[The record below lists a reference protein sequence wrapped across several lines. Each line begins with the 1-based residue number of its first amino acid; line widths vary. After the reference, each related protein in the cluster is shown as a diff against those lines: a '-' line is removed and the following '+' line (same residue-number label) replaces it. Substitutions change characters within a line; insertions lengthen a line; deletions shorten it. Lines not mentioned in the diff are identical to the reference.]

1 MKSDKHALTP
11 TQQSALPVNT
21 LPPELATRF
30 ELYPENKRRPV
41 NKTLF
46 KNEYFQLTCNMRDLS
61 LAISSQG
68 DIVYSAIPY
77 DTARNYIQRAAIQY
91 LLHPQAARKYVE
103 SHKATLEKYLMLSIF
118 QVTGKKVTEASS
130 EVQQAYQAIL
140 ANPLFEIQIVGRLLQ
155 HDETGPLSANLA
167 GKFLFSENVKTGISE
182 YIAEYLNFV
191 VQLTHS
197 LPIMTDGRNAQLL
210 ETNNFSLLDQEKQAV
225 LTYQSDINPGL
236 ELLPQAVNQS
246 LKSAIVLANQT
257 MPVRNKPLLRS
268 EFGQEL
274 ADVRKNYVAHSVHP
288 GELEGYFK
296 NVHSTENANL
306 INVVSDMHSL
316 DGKLPFSNRHFNILA
331 GDASDSRVQDEEI
344 QGIYTIG
351 NHDLVDVLPETR
363 TFDTPEWEK
372 WQPFFRY
379 EWFQQLLED
388 PDEAWPLLPIGDH
401 GFYEVVKEELQQRF
415 PQMQVLNNLSFT
427 HEGVRYIGLTIPV
440 ALTQRK
446 KPQQRFILRTLEQLL
461 AKEPDLPT
469 VLVSHAPLFNELSML
484 TPKSEAYNPA
494 YTCSEPALE
503 ELFENYPIIGAIHGH
518 HHIPASSRRYQF
530 VEFAGRKRFVV
541 CSIYSKIN
549 TGLELTDLLNSPV
562 IGIQNS

>member
-1 MKSDKHALTP
+1 MKSDKNFLSP

-46 KNEYFQLTCNMRDLS
+46 KNDYFQLTCNMRDLS
-61 LAISSQG
+61 LAICSQG

-91 LLHPQAARKYVE
+91 LLHPQAVRKYVE
-103 SHKATLEKYLMLSIF
+103 SHQATLEKYLMLSIF
-118 QVTGKKVTEASS
+118 QVTSKKVDEHSP
-130 EVQQAYQAIL
+130 EVQQAYQAIFD
-140 ANPLFEIQIVGRLLQ
+140 NPLFEIQILGRLLQ

-167 GKFLFSENVKTGISE
+167 GKFLFSENIKTGISE
-182 YIAEYLNFV
+182 YISEYLNFV

-197 LPIMTDGRNAQLL
+197 LPIMTDGRNAQFL
-210 ETNNFSLLDQEKQAV
+210 ETSKTSLMNQPTQPV
-225 LTYQSDINPGL
+225 LSYQSDITPGL

-246 LKSAIVLANQT
+246 IKNSIVLANQT
-257 MPVRNKPLLRS
+257 MPVRSKPLLRS

-274 ADVRKNYVAHSVHP
+274 AEVRKNYVAHSVHP
-288 GELEGYFK
+288 GELEGYFE
-296 NVHSTENANL
+296 NVHSADNSNL

-316 DGKLPFSNRHFNILA
+316 NGQLPFINRHFNILA
-331 GDASDSRVQDEEI
+331 GDASDSRVHDEEI
-344 QGIYTIG
+344 RGIYTIG

-363 TFDTPEWEK
+363 NFDDPEWEK
-372 WQPFFRY
+372 WQPFFHN
-379 EWFQQLLED
+379 EWFQQLLKD

-401 GFYEVVKEELQQRF
+401 AFYEVVKTELQQRF
-415 PQMQVLNNLSFT
+415 PKMHVLNNSSFLY
-427 HEGVRYIGLTIPV
+427 EGVRYIGLTIPV

-446 KPQQRFILRTLEQLL
+446 KSQQTFILRTLENLVGQ
-461 AKEPDLPT
+461 EPELPT

-484 TPKSEAYNPA
+484 SPKSEAYNPA
-494 YTCSEPALE
+494 YSCSEPALE
-503 ELFENYPIIGAIHGH
+503 KLFEKCQIIGAIHGH

-549 TGLELTDLLNSPV
+549 TGLELIDLLNSKV
-562 IGIQNS
+562 INQKN